1 MKKKGSHMRETS
13 GRRYS
18 ILIVSASE
26 QLTDFV
32 KKTISGKRFDRIE
45 VRRSVAQAAQEL
57 ANQHYDVV
65 VVNTPLP
72 DDFGVE
78 FVLMICEKYTS
89 GVLVLSPGEVAD
101 DITERVIDYGVIL
114 LAKPLSN
121 RALLRNL
128 RHLCAIQDKIAST
141 EKKILTLEEK
151 ITEMRA
157 VSQAK
162 CLLIEK
168 EHMTEADAHRLIG
181 KQAMDR
187 CISRKAVAEEII
199 DKWE

>member
-1 MKKKGSHMRETS
+1 MRETS

-72 DDFGVE
+72 DDFGVD

-141 EKKILTLEEK
+141 EKKVLTLEEK

>member
-65 VVNTPLP
+65 LVNTPLP

-181 KQAMDR
+181 KQAMNR

>member
-1 MKKKGSHMRETS
+1 MRESS

-32 KKTISGKRFDRIE
+32 KKTISGRRFDRIE

-57 ANQHYDVV
+57 ANHHYDVV

-72 DDFGVE
+72 DDFGVD

-89 GVLVLSPGEVAD
+89 GVLILSPGEVAD

-128 RHLCAIQDKIAST
+128 RHLCAIQDKIANT
-141 EKKILTLEEK
+141 EKKVLTLEEK
-151 ITEMRA
+151 ITEMRV

>member
-1 MKKKGSHMRETS
+1 MRETS